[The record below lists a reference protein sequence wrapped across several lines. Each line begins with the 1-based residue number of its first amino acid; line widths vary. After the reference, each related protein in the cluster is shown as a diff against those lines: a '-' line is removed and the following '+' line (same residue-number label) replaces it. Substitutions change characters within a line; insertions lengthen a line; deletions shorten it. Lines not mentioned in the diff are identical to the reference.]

1 MIVSLPEMVELTDKG
16 NVATSV
22 VKISSLLVPE
32 VSLPPEIVALAA
44 FAVCKMP
51 PVRTLRGRLAPSV
64 TVEALPEL
72 KRRVL
77 TFVATVVVPV

>member
-1 MIVSLPEMVELTDKG
+1 MVSLPAIVELTVSG
-16 NVATSV
+16 NAATSV

-32 VSLPPEIVALAA
+32 VSLPPEIEALAA

-51 PVRTLRGRLAPSV
+51 PVSTLRGRLAPSV
-64 TVEALPEL
+64 TVDALPEL